1 MQGKREAVIAVYEAR
16 LCPVI
21 QALSVTLLACRGRG
35 RLSLQSMRQGYV
47 LYSGTECDTPGLQG
61 KREAVIAVYEAKP
74 LISDHKVADGTGP
87 IHDVS

>member
-1 MQGKREAVIAVYEAR
+1 MS
-16 LCPVI
+16 CD
-21 QALSVTLLACRGRG
+21 
-35 RLSLQSMRQGYV
+35 
-47 LYSGTECDTPGLQG
+47 SGTECDTPGLQG